1 MSREYSIDCSLNDKY
16 ETKVQIKMKL
26 SYDRHDDEINDDNN
40 VNIDK

>member
-1 MSREYSIDCSLNDKY
+1 MSREYSIDCSLNDEY
-16 ETKVQIKMKL
+16 ETKVQIEMKL

>member
-1 MSREYSIDCSLNDKY
+1 MSREYFIDCSLNDEYK
-16 ETKVQIKMKL
+16 TKVQIEMRL

>member
-1 MSREYSIDCSLNDKY
+1 MSREYSIDCSLNDEY
-16 ETKVQIKMKL
+16 ETKVQIEMRL